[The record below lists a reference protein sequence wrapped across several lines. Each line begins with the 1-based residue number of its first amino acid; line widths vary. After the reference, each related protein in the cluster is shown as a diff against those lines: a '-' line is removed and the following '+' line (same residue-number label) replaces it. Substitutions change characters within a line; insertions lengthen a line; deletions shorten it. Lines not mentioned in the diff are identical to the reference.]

1 MADSRWSEVVVEQD
15 ALKRNMRQL
24 QLKVERT
31 LRCIGYELFR
41 LGREAEN
48 LERLHPNN
56 ALYIA
61 PNSPVWR
68 LMGSEIPDLSN
79 KLTSVTAEIEGI
91 DRQQARARVQAW
103 VMPLF
108 DRLVQPG
115 VRGLAGVELRLTKSD
130 DPSMDRYGP
139 EDN

>member
-1 MADSRWSEVVVEQD
+1 MAEQD
-15 ALKRNMRQL
+15 VLKRDKRQL
-24 QLKVERT
+24 QLEVERT

-48 LERLHPNN
+48 LERHHPDH

-68 LMGSEIPDLSN
+68 LMGSEIPDLN
-79 KLTSVTAEIEGI
+79 DKLTRVTAEIEGI
-91 DRQQARARVQAW
+91 DREQAMARVQAW
-103 VMPLF
+103 EMRLF

-115 VRGLAGVELRLTKSD
+115 VRGLAGVELRLTKLD
-130 DPSMDRYGP
+130 YPLMDAYGP